1 MDTSAIIM
9 MVLFLLVI
17 WGGLALSIRHF
28 VRHPD
33 NIEEEGIPRSD
44 REL

>member
-17 WGGLALSIRHF
+17 WGGLALSIKHF
-28 VRHPD
+28 LTHPD
-33 NIEEEGIPRSD
+33 AINTSD
-44 REL
+44 TLDRTGD

>member
-17 WGGLALSIRHF
+17 WGGLALSIAHF

-33 NIEEEGIPRSD
+33 DITEEGATD
-44 REL
+44 RAPIV